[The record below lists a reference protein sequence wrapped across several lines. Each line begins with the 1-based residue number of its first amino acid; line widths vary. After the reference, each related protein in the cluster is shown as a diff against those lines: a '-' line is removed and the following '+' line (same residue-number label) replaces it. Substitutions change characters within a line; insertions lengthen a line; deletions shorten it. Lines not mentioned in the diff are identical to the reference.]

1 VNDDVGRR
9 CCVSAHS
16 PNLHCSMLLC
26 FTLLA
31 MHVKE
36 EIAALRYRTPNI
48 ANTQILFLPPSV
60 RSTALH
66 LLCRRLPLTASRI
79 LFWRSLARRA
89 SLRVGR
95 NTRAGDDD
103 LDRRFAVFAAATAC
117 RRERLLRVLERVSA

>member
-36 EIAALRYRTPNI
+36 EIAALHYRTPNI
-48 ANTQILFLPPSV
+48 ANTQILLLPPSV

-66 LLCRRLPLTASRI
+66 LPCLPLAASRI
-79 LFWRSLARRA
+79 LFWESLARRA

-95 NTRAGDDD
+95 NTRAGNDH
-103 LDRRFAVFAAATAC
+103 LDRRFTVFAAATAC
-117 RRERLLRVLERVSA
+117 RRERLLRILERVSA

>member
-26 FTLLA
+26 FTLLS

-36 EIAALRYRTPNI
+36 EIAALRYRTPNL
-48 ANTQILFLPPSV
+48 ANTQILLLPPSV
-60 RSTALH
+60 RSTDLH
-66 LLCRRLPLTASRI
+66 LPCLPLAASRI
-79 LFWRSLARRA
+79 LFWESLARRA

-95 NTRAGDDD
+95 NTRAGNDD

-117 RRERLLRVLERVSA
+117 RRERLLRVLERVSV